1 MFGDPEDFAP
11 RLMRL
16 VATYDSR
23 GRERDAIRWYA
34 AERLRG
40 RPLVSR
46 EAVKAGLASFLIA
59 AAIVG
64 FCAVRW

>member
-1 MFGDPEDFAP
+1 MFGDPHNFTP
-11 RLMRL
+11 L
-16 VATYDSR
+16 VLRKLAARDSR
-23 GRERDAIRWYA
+23 NRERDAIRWHA

-46 EAVKAGLASFLIA
+46 ETVKGAAVSLLIA

-64 FCAVRW
+64 FCAWRW